1 MIRNWKS
8 DLEMVMCRSLIKMHH
23 LNISFKKED
32 VDDVFCKIIGMRFS
46 TVLKIKDWILEKL
59 KMTKEDLPDFVLHE
73 SEINDEIVQ
82 GKSDVDYVFDGTFG
96 KGILEKAYSDF
107 SISYLITNNGQI
119 IVTDAHWN

>member
-1 MIRNWKS
+1 
-8 DLEMVMCRSLIKMHH
+8 MCRSLIKMHH